1 MKLTEAL
8 TGTTIAGAE
17 RTVEKCQ
24 VIIHRS
30 RAGYHLS
37 RYASDE
43 NGNLHHSTW
52 TFLNLYELLTF
63 ARNQGFKEVDADAP
77 DWRKVF

>member
-8 TGTTIAGAE
+8 SGITIAGAE
-17 RTVEKCQ
+17 RAVEQ
-24 VIIHRS
+24 RHALIHRS

-37 RYASDE
+37 RYTSDDS
-43 NGNLHHSTW
+43 GNLHHSSW
-52 TFLNLYELLTF
+52 TFVNLYELLKF
-63 ARNQGFKEVDADAP
+63 ARIQGFTEVDPDAS

>member
-8 TGTTIAGAE
+8 TGLTVPGAE
-17 RTVEKCQ
+17 RTVEQ
-24 VIIHRS
+24 HHTLIHRS

-37 RYASDE
+37 RYTSDGS
-43 NGNLHHSTW
+43 GNLQHSFW

-63 ARNQGFKEVDADAP
+63 AREQGFTEVDPDAL
-77 DWRKVF
+77 D

>member
-1 MKLTEAL
+1 MQLTEAL

-17 RTVEKCQ
+17 RTVGQCH

-37 RYASDE
+37 RSASDGS
-43 NGNLHHSTW
+43 GNLHQSTW

-63 ARNQGFKEVDADAP
+63 ARTQGFSEVDADAP